1 MTIQPSTYN
10 IYCGRQLKNQGGM
23 KKHMNSCKMRPHK
36 IIDVKVPTVA
46 LDTIA
51 LQSSVWGSHN
61 ESDFKQIINSAYEEI
76 VHWRKNIFLLPSG
89 ASGKQFITETTRMI
103 DLWTNKAPVFRD
115 IAMNILMIMPSLLLQ
130 KHHTNQLQKNTAHVF
145 CEGCSLGNRR
155 F

>member
-1 MTIQPSTYN
+1 
-10 IYCGRQLKNQGGM
+10 
-23 KKHMNSCKMRPHK
+23 MRPRK
-36 IIDVKVPTVA
+36 IIDVKAQTVA
-46 LDTIA
+46 LNSTA

-61 ESDFKQIINSAYEEI
+61 ESDFKQIIISGYEEI

-115 IAMNILMIMPSLLLQ
+115 IALKILMIFVTS
-130 KHHTNQLQKNTAHVF
+130 KAF
-145 CEGCSLGNRR
+145 LGNRR

>member
-1 MTIQPSTYN
+1 MIFKTLRGQA
-10 IYCGRQLKNQGGM
+10 KNYPGG
-23 KKHMNSCKMRPHK
+23 NYP
-36 IIDVKVPTVA
+36 DTA
-46 LDTIA
+46 LDTTA

-76 VHWRKNIFLLPSG
+76 VHWRKNIFLFPSG

-115 IAMNILMIMPSLLLQ
+115 IAMKILMIMPSLLLQ
-130 KHHTNQLQKNTAHVF
+130 KPSYKSTSKRTRRMSFAKVAV
-145 CEGCSLGNRR
+145 LGNRR